1 MTSSRPVLN
10 IDLNTIASNYN
21 YLTKLCKNAE
31 VAAVVKADCYGLGAS
46 QIVPILQQ
54 QGCKHFFVANY
65 EEGVVLRKVH
75 KDLKIYVLNGLFAD
89 EADILTEYNL
99 IPVLHNC
106 EQVLIWKERA
116 IKLSK
121 KLPCIIKVDVGMRRL
136 GMSVTDFDKFLES
149 AANRHLEILYIM
161 SHLTSSEEQNNP
173 SNQIQLQKFEQLA
186 QMLPNIARSLANSG
200 AIFLGPQYHFD
211 LVRPGAALYGIC
223 CDFRGGINCSVDLHA
238 PIIHMHELLPGES
251 IGYNQIYVN
260 NTSNSMLTATIPIG
274 YADGFFRSLSN
285 KAILYVDGI
294 KVPIIGRISMD
305 MTVVDVSKVPRDKL
319 FLGKQ
324 VEIIG
329 PNSKISHLSGY
340 AQTNEYEILTSLGQR
355 FKRVYTIVSPSC
367 LIATLAVG
375 GV

>member
-10 IDLNTIASNYN
+10 IDLNIIANNYI
-21 YLTKLCKNAE
+21 YLTKLCLASE

-46 QIVPILQQ
+46 RIVPVLQQ

-65 EEGVVLRKVH
+65 EEGIALREAH
-75 KDLKIYVLNGLFAD
+75 KDINIYVLNGLFAD
-89 EADILTEYNL
+89 EVVILTEYNL
-99 IPVLHNC
+99 IPVLHNY
-106 EQVLIWKERA
+106 EQVRIWQEYA
-116 IKLSK
+116 TKLCK
-121 KLPCIIKVDVGMRRL
+121 KLPCIVKIDVGMKRL

-149 AANRHLEILYIM
+149 AADSHLEILYIM
-161 SHLTSSEEQNNP
+161 SHLTSSEEQDNP

-223 CDFRGGINCSVDLHA
+223 FDSQNGINCAVQLHA

-260 NTSNSMLTATIPIG
+260 NSNNSVLTATIPIG

-285 KAILYVDGI
+285 KAILYIDGI

-305 MTVVDVSKVPRDKL
+305 MTAIDVSMIPRDKL

-340 AQTNEYEILTSLGQR
+340 AKTNEYEILTSLGQR
-355 FKRVYTIVSPSC
+355 FKRVYTTY
-367 LIATLAVG
+367 L
-375 GV
+375 